1 MQVVFKGE
9 GGAVRGARRPCF
21 RGGDWGL
28 CVKRSVFVLGF
39 VRSGLGLGPDLG
51 CRGPALC
58 VAGGQA

>member
-9 GGAVRGARRPCF
+9 GGVV

-28 CVKRSVFVLGF
+28 WVKRSVFVLGF
-39 VRSGLGLGPDLG
+39 VRPGFVRSGLGLGSELG
-51 CRGPALC
+51 CRDPALC